1 MKWRVSIDA
10 PTTSIVLTLLAPLS
24 AENSFHLDANDLD
37 YGILTF
43 ITAKICNDLGA
54 LVTQSVRPRIAILGR
69 FAENTSATRRDA
81 IVTAL
86 RLAEAVYAAGG
97 EPMTLL
103 PVANSNWDERLAG
116 FQGVLLPGGGDVNP
130 RAYGQEPESDQ
141 IYGVHELQ
149 DAADLELAKW
159 AIVKGVPLLSI
170 CRGTQ
175 VVNVATGGTLLQH
188 MDEPHRHHVHNV
200 NIESHGEELGLTKQT
215 IESSCYHHQVLDRLG
230 EGLEVIARS
239 AEGTI
244 EAVSIKSKAWAF
256 GLQWHPEDNW
266 NTDEQQAKIFEKF
279 VSEAAKAEKI

>member
-1 MKWRVSIDA
+1 M
-10 PTTSIVLTLLAPLS
+10 LTLLAPLS
-24 AENSFHLDANDLD
+24 AKNAFHLDANDLD
-37 YGILTF
+37 YAILRSSKG
-43 ITAKICNDLGA
+43 KICNDLGA

-116 FQGVLLPGGGDVNP
+116 FQGVLLPGGGDINP
-130 RAYGQEPESDQ
+130 RTYGQESQSDE
-141 IYGVHELQ
+141 IYGVHDLQ
-149 DAADLELAKW
+149 DAADISLANW
-159 AIVKGVPLLSI
+159 AIDRGVPLLSI

-175 VVNVATGGTLLQH
+175 IVNVATGGTLVQH
-188 MDEPHRHHVHNV
+188 MDEPHRHHVHDV
-200 NIESHGEELGLTKQT
+200 TIESHGSDLGLTEST
-215 IESSCYHHQVLDRLG
+215 VESSCYHHQMLDRLG
-230 EGLEVIARS
+230 DGLEVIARS

-244 EAVSIKSKAWAF
+244 EAVSIKSHGWAF

-266 NTDEQQAKIFEKF
+266 NTDDQQAKIFEKF
-279 VSEAAKAEKI
+279 VSEAAKAQAI